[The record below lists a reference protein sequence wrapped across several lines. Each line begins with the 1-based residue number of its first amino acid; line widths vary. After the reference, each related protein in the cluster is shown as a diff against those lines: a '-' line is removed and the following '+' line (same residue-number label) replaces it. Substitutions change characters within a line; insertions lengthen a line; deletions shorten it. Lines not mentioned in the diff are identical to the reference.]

1 MNPKILRRSTIDLA
15 TFENEI
21 HRKFMG
27 VVLRELRSQKNQR
40 RQQQPVSH
48 PKQTRVEKAQSQL
61 YLRGVEL
68 DLSNMKFLI
77 AFALV
82 AVASADVSH
91 LFSHSNNLQE
101 DGYHYAPP
109 RAPVVIDVP
118 YVPHESAPP
127 VVVYEAPKPRPTPP
141 RPVYTPQPAGV
152 LKDDGYHYAQPSVK
166 FEVAAPPPPKVEYL
180 PPPTKKVVIAPPPV
194 YVPPPTKKVVV
205 YTPPPPPPPKKV
217 VVYTPPPPPPP
228 PKKVVY
234 TPPPTGILK
243 DDGYHYGQP
252 SVKFEVSA
260 PPPPKVEYLPPPTKK
275 VVIAPPPV
283 YVPPPTKKVVVYTP
297 PPPPPPVYVP
307 PPTKKVV
314 VYTPPPPPPP
324 KKVVYTPPP
333 TGILKDDG
341 YHYGQPSV
349 KFEVSA
355 PPPPK
360 VEYLPPPTKKVVIAP
375 PPVYVPP
382 PTKKVVVYTPPPPPP
397 PVYVPPPTKKVVVY
411 TPPPPPPKVYVT
423 PKVEYLPPVQKGYSY
438 PNDPQPAFNF

>member
-1 MNPKILRRSTIDLA
+1 MT
-15 TFENEI
+15 ENEI
-21 HRKFMG
+21 DRKFMG
-27 VVLRELRSQKNQR
+27 VVLRELRCRPRQR
-40 RQQQPVSH
+40 RQQQPVNQ
-48 PKQTRVEKAQSQL
+48 PKQTRAEKAQSQL
-61 YLRGVEL
+61 SLRGVEL
-68 DLSNMKFLI
+68 VLSKMKFLI

-101 DGYHYAPP
+101 DGYHYSAP

-118 YVPHESAPP
+118 YVQHESAP
-127 VVVYEAPKPRPTPP
+127 VVVYEAPKPRPTPA
-141 RPVYTPQPAGV
+141 RPVYTAPAVVYKPTPAPVVYHPTPAGI

-166 FEVAAPPPPKVEYL
+166 FEVKAPPPPKVEYL
-180 PPPTKKVVIAPPPV
+180 PPP
-194 YVPPPTKKVVV
+194 PTKKV
-205 YTPPPPPPPKKV
+205 
-217 VVYTPPPPPPP
+217 
-228 PKKVVY
+228 
-234 TPPPTGILK
+234 
-243 DDGYHYGQP
+243 
-252 SVKFEVSA
+252 
-260 PPPPKVEYLPPPTKK
+260 
-275 VVIAPPPV
+275 
-283 YVPPPTKKVVVYTP
+283 YVA
-297 PPPPPPVYVP
+297 PPVYVP

-349 KFEVSA
+349 KFEVKA

-360 VEYLPPPTKKVVIAP
+360 VEYLPPPPTKKVYVAPPVYVPPPTKKVVYTPPPTTKRAYVAP
-375 PPVYVPP
+375 KVEYLPPAETQKVVVYTPPPPPPPKKVVYTPPPTGILKDDGYHYAQPSIQFEVKAPAPVYVPPPPTKKVYVAPPVYVPP

-411 TPPPPPPKVYVT
+411 APPPPPPPTKRVYVA

-438 PNDPQPAFNF
+438 PNDPQPSFNY